1 MVDGKVEEIKGVVR
15 DKLIK
20 EFQKKKKGW
29 RINHHKAMSWL
40 LNNVGSMV
48 SAQLAKFG
56 LAHEAWEYLKE
67 THMMKDVAHK
77 WNVQLKISKLQQ
89 GDKYIKDYYGR
100 SLNYGTNCPYL
111 SQNGR
116 ILKIPCWGKNYSEED
131 KFCTFLMGLKAENDT
146 VKTSLLR
153 GPSVPSVKEAL
164 SELIMEEN
172 WLLLIPKFK
181 DHSVWAKYWR
191 LTKKLCHH
199 CHEAGHIKPK
209 CPKLRRDD
217 KRPYAA
223 DFKAAAAE
231 NQFA

>member
-1 MVDGKVEEIKGVVR
+1 MHHTGCKGLWSYIDGSEQEPKFCFMMMVDGKVEEIKGVVR

-89 GDKYIKDYYGR
+89 GDKYIKY
-100 SLNYGTNCPYL
+100 
-111 SQNGR
+111 
-116 ILKIPCWGKNYSEED
+116 
-131 KFCTFLMGLKAENDT
+131 
-146 VKTSLLR
+146 
-153 GPSVPSVKEAL
+153 
-164 SELIMEEN
+164 
-172 WLLLIPKFK
+172 
-181 DHSVWAKYWR
+181 
-191 LTKKLCHH
+191 
-199 CHEAGHIKPK
+199 
-209 CPKLRRDD
+209 
-217 KRPYAA
+217 
-223 DFKAAAAE
+223 
-231 NQFA
+231 